1 MVYQRLCEVGTA
13 IVRCCAFP
21 RQRRLRRMNGLIKGK
36 SSVIEFVMYLVFG
49 AALGTLGGL
58 FGIGGGLIA
67 IPLLGVLFGLDQQ
80 IAQGTALVMVVPNV
94 MLALWRYHQRNRIEM
109 RHALPLA
116 AMGFCFAW
124 IGSIWAVGID
134 AQTMRVGF
142 VAFLIALSTYN
153 LVRMFTANAPASAQ
167 MRYSWPWLGVLG
179 AASGTMGGLFGVGGA
194 VVATPVLTSLF
205 GTSQVVAQGLSLALA
220 LPSTGVTLV
229 TYAVHHQVDWMIGL
243 PLAVGGLMSI
253 SWGVKIA
260 HAMPERLLRGLFC
273 GFLVLCAVMLAFKV

>member
-1 MVYQRLCEVGTA
+1 M
-13 IVRCCAFP
+13 
-21 RQRRLRRMNGLIKGK
+21 
-36 SSVIEFVMYLVFG
+36 IEFLMYLVFG

-58 FGIGGGLIA
+58 FGIGGGLVA
-67 IPLLGVLFGLDQQ
+67 IPLLGVWFGLDQQ

-116 AMGFCFAW
+116 LMGFCFAW

-134 AQTMRVGF
+134 AQTMRLGF
-142 VAFLIALSTYN
+142 VAFLIALSAYN
-153 LVRMFTANAPASAQ
+153 LMRMFTANAPASSQ

-205 GTSQVVAQGLSLALA
+205 GTTQVVAQGLALALA
-220 LPSTGVTLV
+220 LPSTGVTLA
-229 TYAVHHQVDWMIGL
+229 TYAVHDQVHWAIGV

-253 SWGVKIA
+253 SWGVRIA
-260 HAMPERLLRGLFC
+260 HALPERLLRGLFC
-273 GFLVLCAVMLAFKV
+273 GFLVVCAVMLAFKV